1 VFVVILLLVLWPLLE
16 IAVFLQVVQWIGV
29 LDTLALMLV
38 IALGGAWL
46 VKRQGVG
53 TLARM
58 RAELD
63 AGRVP
68 TGPMTDGGL
77 LAVAGFLLLL
87 PGFVTDA
94 FGLLL
99 LLPPVRAGVRSR
111 LGRRFIVRARVRGRR
126 PPNVGYLDIE
136 DPGPGRSPG
145 HDPPELLP

>member
-1 VFVVILLLVLWPLLE
+1 VFVFVLLLVLWPVVE

-29 LDTLALMLV
+29 LDTLGLLLLV
-38 IALGGAWL
+38 SIGGAWI

-68 TGPMTDGGL
+68 TATMVDGGL
-77 LAVAGFLLLL
+77 LMVAGLLLL
-87 PGFVTDA
+87 IPGLVTDA

-99 LLPPVRAGVRSR
+99 LLPPVRAGVRSVLR
-111 LGRRFIVRARVRGRR
+111 RRFAVRLLRVRRLRTRR
-126 PPNVGYLDIE
+126 GYSEPPRYD
-136 DPGPGRSPG
+136 DGPRW
-145 HDPPELLP
+145 DPPELEP